1 MFDHSKTILHHNHEI
16 NSDYLSCL
24 LIYGLVLIELSD
36 RVLIYLL
43 YRTIYNLYQIAPDFL
58 NFLRILIEAMGRVSM
73 RP

>member
-36 RVLIYLL
+36 LVLIYLIN
-43 YRTIYNLYQIAPDFL
+43 RTIYKSYVGCTLMAAIG
-58 NFLRILIEAMGRVSM
+58 ILEKKSRKSVN
-73 RP
+73 

>member
-36 RVLIYLL
+36 LVLINLL
-43 YRTIYNLYQIAPDFL
+43 YATIYNIYQISPDFL
-58 NFLRILIEAMGRVSM
+58 NFEFF
-73 RP
+73 

>member
-36 RVLIYLL
+36 LVLINLL
-43 YRTIYNLYQIAPDFL
+43 YATIYNLYQIAPDFL
-58 NFLRILIEAMGRVSM
+58 NFEFFKDSD
-73 RP
+73 